1 MLFPTYR
8 FISAPV
14 FEDEEKTR
22 QASVLNFI
30 VLTMLITLILPTF
43 GVFMATSPTP
53 FALLA
58 VAITMLL
65 GLTTLILLYRGY
77 VDRASLFFSGGGWL
91 ILAVASA
98 FFNGIEGNT
107 FNYLILIIL
116 IAGLTL
122 GWRAG
127 IGFAM
132 LSLMAGLLF
141 LVAKLYNI
149 LPQPLE
155 GTSPTTVWANKT
167 ALFVMATVFVYVATR
182 SLNKALE
189 RARSNEE
196 QIKKQQ
202 ATLEELV
209 ETRTAEL
216 KQANQ
221 QLRQEIA
228 ERNQIE
234 QELQRQ
240 RDFAVQVMNA
250 LGQGITVTNN
260 DGYFEYVNPAYVH
273 MLGYSKEKILSKQ
286 PKDFTLSEDWETLSQ
301 ARDER
306 RSGKATHYDLRMR
319 RSDGSIM
326 HALVTAVPR
335 WEGNHITGTIAIT
348 ADLTERQR
356 AAEALKRREAILA
369 AVAFAAEQFLKTS
382 AWADNIQNV
391 LAQLGQA
398 TGVSR
403 VYIAQNHPG
412 PDGSLEVSQRY
423 EWAAAGI
430 TVQIDNPELQNL
442 NWQTRGFGRWMKLL
456 QEGQLICSHTRHL
469 PNQENKM
476 LIDHDIQS
484 ILVMPIFVDQTWWGI
499 MGFDDCLREREWSAA
514 EMEAL
519 KAAGATLGAAIQRK
533 RIETALRQSETR
545 LRQII
550 DLVPHFIFA
559 KDRQGHF
566 ILVNQ
571 AFAEAM
577 GATTQELI
585 GRAALQITPSK
596 KDTIKFLKDD
606 QEVITTGKPKFIS
619 EETFT
624 DVHDK
629 LRIFQTYKIPF
640 TAWGSQEPAVLGV
653 AVDITEQKQAED
665 ALRESE
671 ERFRATFE
679 QAAVG
684 IAHVGLDGRWLRVN
698 QKLCHMLGYTRD
710 ELLAKTFIEIS
721 YPDSIELNLEYIR
734 QITAGE
740 IQTYSLEKRYTHKNG
755 STVWCHVTV
764 SLVRNSS
771 GEPKYLISVIEDIT
785 RRKNL
790 EAQLRHSQK
799 LEAIGRLAGGI
810 AHDFNNILTVIIG
823 NSELL
828 LYNFEENNPLRK
840 DVEQIKKV
848 AERAASLTRQLLA
861 FSRQQ
866 VLEARA
872 LNLNTVIADTEQMLR
887 RLIGEHI
894 ELQTRLAPDLGF
906 VKADPGQMEQVI
918 LNLAVNA
925 RDAMPGGG
933 RLTIETAGAILNRAD
948 LDDQPEVEPGP
959 FVTLIVSD
967 TGPGIAD
974 EILAHIFEPFFTTKE
989 VGEGT
994 GLGLATVHGIITQS
1008 SGFIRVHS
1016 QPGQGTTFII
1026 YLPQAETSPDLPQPL
1041 PAAIQPHRGSE
1052 TILLAEDEQAVRELA
1067 HRVLSESG
1075 YTVLEAHNGPEALH
1089 LSEQYQGV
1097 IDLLLTDVLMPGGLS
1112 GPQLAEALSAAGRHL
1127 KVLYMSGY
1135 TDKALAHHGL
1145 LEAGINLI
1153 TKPFSPDTLISKVRQ
1168 ILAVAD

>member
-1 MLFPTYR
+1 
-8 FISAPV
+8 
-14 FEDEEKTR
+14 
-22 QASVLNFI
+22 
-30 VLTMLITLILPTF
+30 
-43 GVFMATSPTP
+43 
-53 FALLA
+53 
-58 VAITMLL
+58 
-65 GLTTLILLYRGY
+65 
-77 VDRASLFFSGGGWL
+77 
-91 ILAVASA
+91 
-98 FFNGIEGNT
+98 
-107 FNYLILIIL
+107 
-116 IAGLTL
+116 
-122 GWRAG
+122 
-127 IGFAM
+127 
-132 LSLMAGLLF
+132 
-141 LVAKLYNI
+141 
-149 LPQPLE
+149 
-155 GTSPTTVWANKT
+155 
-167 ALFVMATVFVYVATR
+167 
-182 SLNKALE
+182 
-189 RARSNEE
+189 
-196 QIKKQQ
+196 
-202 ATLEELV
+202 
-209 ETRTAEL
+209 
-216 KQANQ
+216 
-221 QLRQEIA
+221 
-228 ERNQIE
+228 
-234 QELQRQ
+234 
-240 RDFAVQVMNA
+240 
-250 LGQGITVTNN
+250 
-260 DGYFEYVNPAYVH
+260 
-273 MLGYSKEKILSKQ
+273 
-286 PKDFTLSEDWETLSQ
+286 
-301 ARDER
+301 
-306 RSGKATHYDLRMR
+306 
-319 RSDGSIM
+319 
-326 HALVTAVPR
+326 
-335 WEGNHITGTIAIT
+335 
-348 ADLTERQR
+348 
-356 AAEALKRREAILA
+356 
-369 AVAFAAEQFLKTS
+369 
-382 AWADNIQNV
+382 
-391 LAQLGQA
+391 
-398 TGVSR
+398 
-403 VYIAQNHPG
+403 
-412 PDGSLEVSQRY
+412 
-423 EWAAAGI
+423 
-430 TVQIDNPELQNL
+430 
-442 NWQTRGFGRWMKLL
+442 
-456 QEGQLICSHTRHL
+456 
-469 PNQENKM
+469 
-476 LIDHDIQS
+476 
-484 ILVMPIFVDQTWWGI
+484 MPIFVDQTWWGI
-499 MGFDDCLREREWSAA
+499 IGFDDCLREREWSAA

-519 KAAGATLGAAIQRK
+519 KAAGATLGAAIRRK
-533 RIETALRQSETR
+533 QIETALRQSETR

-550 DLVPHFIFA
+550 DLVPHSIFA
-559 KDRQGHF
+559 KDREGRF
-566 ILVNQ
+566 ILINET
-571 AFAEAM
+571 AARNM
-577 GATTQELI
+577 GTTPQKAT
-585 GRAALQITPSK
+585 GRLEIDIIPSK
-596 KDTIKFLKDD
+596 KDAAEFLRDD
-606 QEVITTGKPKFIS
+606 LEVITGGQPKFIPQ
-619 EETFT
+619 ETFT
-624 DVHDK
+624 DAQGNVH
-629 LRIFQTYKIPF
+629 IYQTTKIPF

-653 AVDITEQKQAED
+653 AVDITKQKQAED

-721 YPDSIELNLEYIR
+721 YPDSIELNLKYIR
-734 QITAGE
+734 QITAGQ

-771 GEPKYLISVIEDIT
+771 GEPQYLISVIEDIT

-894 ELQTRLAPDLGF
+894 ELQTRLAPNLGF

-1089 LSEQYQGV
+1089 LSEQYQGA

-1145 LEAGINLI
+1145 LEAGVNLI
-1153 TKPFSPDTLISKVRQ
+1153 TKPFSPDTLISQVCQ